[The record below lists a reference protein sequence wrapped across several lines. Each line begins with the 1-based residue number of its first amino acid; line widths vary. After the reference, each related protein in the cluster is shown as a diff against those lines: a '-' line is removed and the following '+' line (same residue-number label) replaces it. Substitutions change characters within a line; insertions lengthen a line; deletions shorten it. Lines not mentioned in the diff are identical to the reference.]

1 MLRGGDA
8 SGVNWLSEIRDRLST
23 HVATSVEAPA
33 DFRKA
38 GVVAPLYVKENE
50 LWVLFTKRTENV
62 ETHRGQVS
70 FPGGAHEPGDATL
83 KETALRETEE
93 EIGIPRDRVVVL
105 GALSPIVTITN
116 FYVEP
121 FVAAIPHPMELKP
134 SPAEIDEIWEIP
146 VAALLAPTAVEE
158 RFFPGR
164 SEAVLF
170 YHYGPKTVWGA
181 TARILS
187 ELLGVLAAGRE
198 VSSRA

>member
-1 MLRGGDA
+1 M
-8 SGVNWLSEIRDRLST
+8 NWLSEIRDRLSA
-23 HVATSVEAPA
+23 HVATPVEAPA

-38 GVVAPLYVKENE
+38 GVVAPLYVKEKE

-70 FPGGAHEPGDATL
+70 FPGGTHEPGDATL

-93 EIGIPRDRVVVL
+93 EIGIPRGRVVVL

-121 FVAAIPHPMELKP
+121 FVAAIPHPVELKP
-134 SPAEIDEIWEIP
+134 SPAEIEEIWEIP
-146 VAALLAPTAVEE
+146 VAALLVPTAVEE

-164 SEAVLF
+164 SEAVLV
-170 YHYGPKTVWGA
+170 YHYGSKTVWGA

-187 ELLGVLAAGRE
+187 ELLAVLAAGGG
-198 VSSRA
+198 VSSRT